1 LLPKKLLIGQAE
13 ENMKIEKLVRAIG
26 VFTFFSLVVFLA
38 GCGPGMQAGT
48 DIAQGRQAMFE
59 LNYQSALGY
68 FQSAAQTDPN
78 YVYGTELRE
87 GTLSFVGRAQYL
99 TGQLAP
105 ARDTLQK
112 AVAQHQGDNLAR
124 LYLGLTVARLGDRS
138 AGLRDI
144 EAGTKGIGAFLN
156 YITSNFGST
165 WGQFWDPAQSI
176 RKAVAANLAMIAQG
190 NFDWPTLI
198 SQSEALAIQ
207 FEQEPD
213 NARQQEQ
220 QQIEENMRR

>member
-1 LLPKKLLIGQAE
+1 
-13 ENMKIEKLVRAIG
+13 MKIEKLSREVGA
-26 VFTFFSLVVFLA
+26 FTFFSLVVFLT
-38 GCGPGMQAGT
+38 GCGPGMQAGS

-68 FQSAAQTDPN
+68 FQSATQTDPN

-144 EAGTKGIGAFLN
+144 EAGTKGIGAFIN
-156 YITSNFGST
+156 YITANFGST
-165 WGQFWDPAQSI
+165 WGQFWDPAKTI
-176 RKAVAANLAMIAQG
+176 RNAVAANLAIIAQA

-198 SQSEALAIQ
+198 SNSESLAMN

-213 NARQQEQ
+213 RAREQEQ